1 VCFEV
6 AVKLRRGDAQVAVH
20 FAGLGRLTALWGR
33 SGVGKS
39 SVLDMVAGLLRPD
52 EGRIVVDGRV
62 LFDSAEGID
71 LPPHARGCGYVFQ
84 DRRLFPHLS
93 VERNLMYGWHLSRPD
108 DALDR
113 ARAGA

>member
-1 VCFEV
+1 VGPIG
-6 AVKLRRGDAQVAVH
+6 RGQEQR
-20 FAGLGRLTALWGR
+20 AGYGGGPA
-33 SGVGKS
+33 
-39 SVLDMVAGLLRPD
+39 APD